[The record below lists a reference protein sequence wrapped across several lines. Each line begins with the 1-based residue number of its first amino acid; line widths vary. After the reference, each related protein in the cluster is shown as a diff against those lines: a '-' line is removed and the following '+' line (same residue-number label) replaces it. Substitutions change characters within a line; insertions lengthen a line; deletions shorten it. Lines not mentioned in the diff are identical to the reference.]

1 MPREILK
8 WNIRNAGSFSQPVIQ
23 HRSVKQLELQNN
35 SRCGWN
41 LASKHQ
47 FSSRNN
53 INSTNCWQIICAF
66 KQVKLKNIYI
76 TDFHK
81 YSSIYLGVIGT
92 LQKPQL
98 ILESFQFAISPLSRV
113 SLPIIFF
120 NLQFHFSFQFQ
131 LILWCVNPLVF
142 TIFLFSLF

>member
-41 LASKHQ
+41 LAKHQ

-81 YSSIYLGVIGT
+81 YSSIYLSGHQNTPKATAYTRIFSICNFT
-92 LQKPQL
+92 SIPCIFAYNL
-98 ILESFQFAISPLSRV
+98 FQFAIS
-113 SLPIIFF
+113 
-120 NLQFHFSFQFQ
+120 LQFSVPADT
-131 LILWCVNPLVF
+131 LMC
-142 TIFLFSLF
+142 